1 MRRISE
7 IGMRQQEEDERRRRL
22 KEAAKV
28 FLRTQEEGRDPQAA
42 IEEFLRQNEEAQA
55 EGEATE

>member
-1 MRRISE
+1 
-7 IGMRQQEEDERRRRL
+7 MRQQEEDERRRRL